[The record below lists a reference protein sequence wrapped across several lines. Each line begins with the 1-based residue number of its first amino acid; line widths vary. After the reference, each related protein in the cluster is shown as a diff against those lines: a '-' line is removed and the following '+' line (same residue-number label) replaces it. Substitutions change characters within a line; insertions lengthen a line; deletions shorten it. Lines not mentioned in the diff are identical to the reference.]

1 MCVSH
6 LVAIVLIQV
15 LNPFYIFQLF
25 SVILWAFEEYY
36 YYAATIVF
44 MSFISIAT
52 SLYTIK
58 KVQSENQ
65 LCNYSLIPVFCGHI
79 K

>member
-1 MCVSH
+1 RLFFGVNEIAVKVPSVFK
-6 LVAIVLIQV
+6 LLIKEV

-58 KVQSENQ
+58 
-65 LCNYSLIPVFCGHI
+65 
-79 K
+79 